1 MFKIN
6 HVLAS
11 SLDSNL
17 HHFSSA
23 SLLTASEMALFLAF
37 LSHDIFS
44 TWQPESSLTLFR
56 SSAFLLK
63 IPEWLFHSKSLQE
76 ATNDSTVC
84 SLLIPWPP
92 PRQLVSSSLLP
103 LLTLFQHS
111 CLLVIYGTGQIFC
124 SCYFFFP
131 GILFTVDTL
140 MAHLLHNPHAPLPPV
155 GRWTLVSLNSSM
167 HVMSAMAT
175 LEFLSLH
182 QRQTGLLRAY
192 IKFLGEILTDPVRTW
207 RRKGKRKEYSAS
219 LAHYCSCKHRLQDLC
234 VCVCV
239 CVLHRADPPEGPGH
253 P

>member
-103 LLTLFQHS
+103 LLTLFQYS

-140 MAHLLHNPHAPLPPV
+140 MAHLLQVSAQTSLLSETFPNHCLQFPIFPPPPSCHFTPYAPC
-155 GRWTLVSLNSSM
+155 TFHM
-167 HVMSAMAT
+167 
-175 LEFLSLH
+175 LEC
-182 QRQTGLLRAY
+182 
-192 IKFLGEILTDPVRTW
+192 I
-207 RRKGKRKEYSAS
+207 
-219 LAHYCSCKHRLQDLC
+219 C
-234 VCVCV
+234 
-239 CVLHRADPPEGPGH
+239 
-253 P
+253 

>member
-92 PRQLVSSSLLP
+92 PPQLVSSSLLP

-140 MAHLLHNPHAPLPPV
+140 MAHLLQVSAQTSLLSETFPNHCLQFPIFPPPI
-155 GRWTLVSLNSSM
+155 
-167 HVMSAMAT
+167 
-175 LEFLSLH
+175 LSLH
-182 QRQTGLLRAY
+182 SLCPVHFPYVRVYMLVIFLLSIY
-192 IKFLGEILTDPVRTW
+192 FLSPLLPLCLLKWKFVEDENLFC
-207 RRKGKRKEYSAS
+207 A
-219 LAHYCSCKHRLQDLC
+219 
-234 VCVCV
+234 
-239 CVLHRADPPEGPGH
+239 
-253 P
+253 